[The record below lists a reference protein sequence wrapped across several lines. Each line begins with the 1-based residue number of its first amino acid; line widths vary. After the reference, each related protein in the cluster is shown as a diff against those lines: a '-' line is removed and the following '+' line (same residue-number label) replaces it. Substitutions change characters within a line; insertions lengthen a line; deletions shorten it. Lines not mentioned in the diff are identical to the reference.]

1 MNTREKGGVM
11 FHKKKGPDEPFA
23 HSDDCKILAADPD
36 VQIAWSEI
44 GVESGRHAVSAG
56 SSITTIP
63 SPIAVS
69 GSVRSIRRPAAT
81 RRCASSPPRPTR
93 PCSGRC

>member
-23 HSDDCKILAADPD
+23 RSDDCKILAADPD

-69 GSVRSIRRPAAT
+69 GSVRSIRRPLAI
-81 RRCASSPPRPTR
+81 RHYASSSPRLIR
-93 PCSGRC
+93 PSFGRC